1 MKRRTIR
8 LLSLV
13 LVALTLGSSFF
24 CLSAGAKDENAPPK
38 VENAA
43 AACLYDKTHN
53 KMLVNEN
60 PDTPLNTS
68 TSAKVMTGLLACE
81 MLAERL
87 DEIVTVT
94 AEMLQGSSGYSMHL
108 KDGEK
113 IKINDLLYGA
123 ICGSYNDAAYVLAN
137 ICAGNTQGFVSLMN
151 EKARELGAESTSYTN
166 PLGYPDNSA
175 MVTTLS
181 DTLKIAL
188 AASDNELYMEISSA
202 KKHEIGRTDSS
213 DARTVYN
220 RNYLIS
226 SRSTQAYYN
235 PVCAGMNAGISGDA
249 GGWSIV
255 TVAHDDGAD
264 YICIVLGGKE
274 SEDGSKIYAYD
285 TVNTLVNWACDSY
298 NDHTV
303 FEKDQILGVAE
314 IEMTALGTEKV
325 RVAASDSL
333 SVYVPDGSI
342 SDLSYRLEYP
352 DGALRA
358 PLSKGD
364 VIGKAKVYLSGEIV
378 GECDVII
385 TEDCEVNAVMK
396 AINAIGEYT
405 KSRAFIATLVC
416 FAILLPIVLI
426 SQSRKNSRRKG
437 YRKY

>member
-24 CLSAGAKDENAPPK
+24 CLSAGAKDENSPPK

-87 DEIVTVT
+87 DETVTVT
-94 AEMLQGSSGYSMHL
+94 AEMLQGSSGYSMRL

-325 RVAASDSL
+325 RVAASNSL

-396 AINAIGEYT
+396 VINAIGEYT

-426 SQSRKNSRRKG
+426 SQSHKNSRRKG

>member
-1 MKRRTIR
+1 MKRRSIR
-8 LLSLV
+8 LHCLL
-13 LVALTLGSSFF
+13 LVAIMLASSLF
-24 CLSAGAKDENAPPK
+24 CFSVGAEGELRSPK

-60 PDTPLNTS
+60 PDAVHNTS
-68 TSAKVMTGLLACE
+68 TSAKVMMGLIACE
-81 MLAERL
+81 MLSERQN
-87 DEIVTVT
+87 EKITVT
-94 AEMLQGSSGYSMHL
+94 EEMLKGSSGYSMRL
-108 KDGEK
+108 SAGESIK
-113 IKINDLLYGA
+113 IKDLLYGA

-137 ICAGNTQGFVSLMN
+137 VCAGSTQSFVSLMN
-151 EKARELGAESTSYTN
+151 EKARELGAESTVYTN

-202 KKHEIGRTDSS
+202 KKYDASATNSS
-213 DARTVYN
+213 GARTVYN

-235 PVCAGMNAGISGDA
+235 PNCAGMNAGISGDA

-255 TVAHDDGAD
+255 TLAHDDGAD

-274 SEDGSKIYAYD
+274 SEDGSEIYAYD
-285 TVNTLVNWACDSY
+285 TVNKLVNWACDTY
-298 NDHTV
+298 NNHTV

-314 IEMTALGTEKV
+314 IGMTALGNKKV
-325 RVAASDSL
+325 RVAASGSL
-333 SVYVPDGSI
+333 SAYVPDDEAASI
-342 SDLSYRLEYP
+342 EYKLEYP

-358 PLSKGD
+358 PLKAGD
-364 VIGKAKVYLSGEIV
+364 VIGKARVYSGSDVV
-378 GECDVII
+378 GECDVYI
-385 TEDCEVNAVMK
+385 TEDCEVNAVMEV
-396 AINAIGEYT
+396 INAIGDYT
-405 KSRAFIATLVC
+405 KSRAFLATIVC
-416 FAILLPIVLI
+416 FAVLLPIVLI
-426 SQSRKNSRRKG
+426 SKARKNSRRKG

>member
-13 LVALTLGSSFF
+13 LVALTLSSSFF
-24 CLSAGAKDENAPPK
+24 CLSAGAKDENSPPK

-87 DEIVTVT
+87 DETVTVT
-94 AEMLQGSSGYSMHL
+94 AEMLQGSSGYSMRL

-202 KKHEIGRTDSS
+202 KKHEIGKTDSS

-255 TVAHDDGAD
+255 TMAHDDGAD

-352 DGALRA
+352 DGALSA

-396 AINAIGEYT
+396 VINAIGEYT

>member
-1 MKRRTIR
+1 MKRRSTSI
-8 LLSLV
+8 LCLILV
-13 LVALTLGSSFF
+13 VLTLASFF
-24 CLSAGAKDENAPPK
+24 CISAAANREVAPPK
-38 VENAA
+38 VENAT

-60 PDTPLNTS
+60 PDLVVNTS
-68 TSAKVMTGLLACE
+68 TSAKVMMGIIACE
-81 MLAERL
+81 MLSERL
-87 DEIVTVT
+87 GETVTVT
-94 AEMLQGSSGYSMHL
+94 EEMLKGASGYSMRL
-108 KDGEK
+108 QIGEK
-113 IKINDLLYGA
+113 IKIKDLLYGA

-137 ICAGNTQGFVSLMN
+137 ICAGNTQGFVSTMN
-151 EKARELGAESTSYTN
+151 DKALKLGAESTTYTN
-166 PLGYPDNSA
+166 PIGYPDNSA

-188 AASDNELYMEISSA
+188 AASENELYMEISSA
-202 KKHEIGRTDSS
+202 KKHEVSATNTSG
-213 DARTVYN
+213 ARTVYN

-235 PVCAGMNAGISGDA
+235 PNCSGMNAGISGEA

-255 TVAHDDGAD
+255 TLARDDGAD

-274 SEDGSKIYAYD
+274 NEDGSKIYAYD
-285 TVNTLVNWACDSY
+285 TVNTLVDWACATY

-314 IEMTALGTEKV
+314 IEMTALGKTKV
-325 RVAASDSL
+325 RVAAMSSLTAYIPDTSL
-333 SVYVPDGSI
+333 SDVTYK
-342 SDLSYRLEYP
+342 LEYP

-364 VIGKAKVYLSGEIV
+364 VIGRAKIFLDGEVV
-378 GECDVII
+378 GECDVYI
-385 TEDCEVNAVMK
+385 TEDCEVNSLME
-396 AINAIGEYT
+396 IIYSIGDYT

-426 SQSRKNSRRKG
+426 SKARKNSRRKG

>member
-1 MKRRTIR
+1 MKRRNVG
-8 LLSLV
+8 LFSLI
-13 LVALTLGSSFF
+13 LVALTLASSLF
-24 CLSAGAKDENAPPK
+24 CFSVSAKDESAPPK

-60 PDTPLNTS
+60 SDLVLNTS
-68 TSAKVMTGLLACE
+68 TSAKVMTGLIACE
-81 MLAERL
+81 MLSERQN
-87 DEIVTVT
+87 EKITVT
-94 AEMLQGSSGYSMHL
+94 EEMLSGASGYSMRL
-108 KDGEK
+108 QIGESIK
-113 IKINDLLYGA
+113 IKDLLYGA

-137 ICAGNTQGFVSLMN
+137 VCAGSTQSFVSLMN
-151 EKARELGAESTSYTN
+151 EKARELGAEATTYTN

-181 DTLKIAL
+181 DTMKIAL

-202 KKHEIGRTDSS
+202 KKHDVSATNSS

-235 PVCAGMNAGISGDA
+235 PKCAGMNAGISGDA

-255 TVAHDDGAD
+255 TLARDDGAD
-264 YICIVLGGKE
+264 YICIVLGGEE
-274 SEDGSKIYAYD
+274 SEDGSEIYAYD
-285 TVNTLVNWACDSY
+285 TVNTLVNWACDTY
-298 NDHTV
+298 NNHTV
-303 FEKDQILGVAE
+303 FEKEQILGVAE
-314 IEMTALGTEKV
+314 VEMTALGKEKI
-325 RVAASDSL
+325 RVAAAESL
-333 SVYVPDGSI
+333 SVYVPDNEI
-342 SDLSYRLEYP
+342 SDLNYKLEYP

-358 PLSKGD
+358 PLTAGD
-364 VIGKAKVYLSGEIV
+364 VVGKAKVYSGSEVV

-385 TEDCEVNAVMK
+385 TEDCEVNAVMEV
-396 AINAIGEYT
+396 INAIGNYT
-405 KSRAFIATLVC
+405 KSRAFIATLAC

-426 SQSRKNSRRKG
+426 SKSRKHSRRKG

>member
-13 LVALTLGSSFF
+13 LVALTLGSSLF

-53 KMLVNEN
+53 KMLLNEN
-60 PDTPLNTS
+60 PDIVLNTS

-87 DEIVTVT
+87 DETVTVT
-94 AEMLQGSSGYSMHL
+94 AEMLQGSSGYSMRL

-325 RVAASDSL
+325 RVAASDTL

-342 SDLSYRLEYP
+342 SDLCYRLEYP

-396 AINAIGEYT
+396 VINAIGEYT
-405 KSRAFIATLVC
+405 KSRAFITTLVC

-426 SQSRKNSRRKG
+426 SQSHKNSRRKG